1 MRRRTTQKNMSQ
13 SNTKEGDLMIVAN
26 EDLSLLADVLVAP
39 YNSAGQ
45 LVVTRPAANNDNAI
59 YLLIYGATTGGH
71 ATVRPLD
78 PNRSVRI
85 TAKGTGNPG
94 DLLVLADGV
103 TTAADKGKVRSKAS
117 LAGGSGTY
125 RVVAI
130 AEEAFVDGQLV
141 KARPTFGTVTV

>member
-1 MRRRTTQKNMSQ
+1 MSQ

-39 YNSAGQ
+39 YNNAGG
-45 LVVTRPAANNDNAI
+45 LVVTRPAANNDPAV
-59 YLLIYGATTGGH
+59 YLLIYGAVVGGH

-78 PNRSVRI
+78 PNRSLRI
-85 TAKGTGNPG
+85 VAKGTGNPG

-103 TTAADKGKVRSKAS
+103 SVAADKGKVRSKAS
-117 LAGGSGTY
+117 LTVSSGTY
-125 RVVAI
+125 RLVAI